1 MKKCA
6 NIIGAI
12 VLSVW
17 TAAAQDFPKAGTF
30 VGYDNVRFNWATNV
44 PAFNGRLRT
53 QGDNNQNNLRFSAG
67 LAFLFGGEE
76 PTPPPPQPHTKTC
89 PNGNTVAA
97 NAVCPEPD
105 LLLSLAATPR
115 ELCPGDS
122 AQVKPSITGGDS
134 RQLSYRWFLNGQ
146 QAGQEQSFEFGSAGR
161 EPGKYRIT
169 LRVGGSNFIPAS
181 AITTITVREYHPPTG
196 TVQAN
201 PAQII
206 AGEKS
211 VISASFQGRCGGP
224 IEPPVFYAS
233 EGSVQGDQFD
243 SAGVQFDPNNYAE
256 QRKTVTITAK
266 ASDNRRAGIA
276 TTTVTV
282 IKKAAFCWR

>member
-17 TAAAQDFPKAGTF
+17 TAAAQDLPKAGTF

-44 PAFNGRLRT
+44 RAFNGHLRT

-89 PNGNTVAA
+89 PNGNTVAV

-122 AQVKPSITGGDS
+122 AQVKPSITGGHS

-181 AITTITVREYHPPTG
+181 ANTTITIREYHPPTG
-196 TVQAN
+196 KVQAN

-211 VISASFQGRCGGP
+211 VISASFQGQCGGP
-224 IEPPVFYAS
+224 IEAPVFYAS
-233 EGSVQGDQFD
+233 EGSMQGSQFD
-243 SAGVQFDPNNYAE
+243 SAGVQFDPNNHAE
-256 QRKTVTITAK
+256 QRRTVTVTAK

-282 IKKAAFCWR
+282 IKRAAFGWR

>member
-17 TAAAQDFPKAGTF
+17 TAAAQDLPKAGTF

-44 PAFNGRLRT
+44 RAFNGRPRT

-89 PNGNTVAA
+89 PHGNTVAA
-97 NAVCPEPD
+97 DAVCPKPD

-122 AQVKPSITGGDS
+122 AQVKPSITGGDT
-134 RQLSYRWFLNGQ
+134 RRLKYQWFLNGQ
-146 QAGQEQSFEFGSAGR
+146 QAGQDQSFEFGSAGR
-161 EPGKYRIT
+161 EPGMYRIT

-181 AITTITVREYHPPTG
+181 ANTTITVREYHPPTG

-201 PAQII
+201 PAEII

-211 VISASFQGRCGGP
+211 VISASFQGQCGGP

-243 SAGVQFDPNNYAE
+243 SAGVQFDPNNHAE
-256 QRKTVTITAK
+256 QRRTVTVTAK